1 MGFVRHAL
9 QLGAGFLVAKGY
21 IDGGVAE
28 AVVGA
33 LVSIGTAVWFWK
45 TGVKPSVEPPA
56 Q

>member
-1 MGFVRHAL
+1 MEVMGFVRHAL

-33 LVSIGTAVWFWK
+33 IISVGTAVWFWK
-45 TGVKPSVEPPA
+45 TGKKVTAE
-56 Q
+56 